1 MCIRDR
7 VSTQSTWGQ
16 IKIIKGQSQNKM
28 ADPKALLSN
37 EAELRK
43 YAKQAFDVMD
53 ADGSGSVSRAELQM
67 MMTNVAKTANIAPP
81 SSSDIDKAMEVLDAN
96 GDGSV
101 DFEEF
106 IVLVREVLKSVA

>member
-1 MCIRDR
+1 
-7 VSTQSTWGQ
+7 
-16 IKIIKGQSQNKM
+16 
-28 ADPKALLSN
+28 
-37 EAELRK
+37 
-43 YAKQAFDVMD
+43 
-53 ADGSGSVSRAELQM
+53 M
-67 MMTNVAKTANIAPP
+67 MMTNVAKAANIAPP